1 MFSKSNAPK
10 PPQGAE
16 AQARPPAATPM
27 RAEATHAPTA
37 PRPPARPAAS
47 ALGAGLVF
55 EGTISGDADLS
66 IEGVVKGDVHV
77 ARLVVGEHA
86 VVEGNIRAGQV
97 EVRGRVVGDIEA
109 QAVKLAESAHVEGDI
124 THGQLSVDVGAYF
137 QGRCQQFRREAAP
150 TPAQSFTAPSFTG
163 VSTEPA
169 PPTAQVVD
177 FDAARA

>member
-10 PPQGAE
+10 PPQGAAE
-16 AQARPPAATPM
+16 TARSAPTPM
-27 RAEATHAPTA
+27 RADATHAPTA
-37 PRPPARPAAS
+37 SAPRAPVRPAAS

-97 EVRGRVVGDIEA
+97 EVRGRVIGEIEA

-124 THGQLSVDVGAYF
+124 THGQLSIDVGAYF

-150 TPAQSFTAPSFTG
+150 APAPAPSFT
-163 VSTEPA
+163 SLSAETA
-169 PPTAQVVD
+169 ASSAQVVD

>member
-10 PPQGAE
+10 APQGA
-16 AQARPPAATPM
+16 AVPAKPAAVPL
-27 RAEATHAPTA
+27 RPEATQSPSLA
-37 PRPPARPAAS
+37 PRPAARPAAS

-55 EGTISGDADLS
+55 EGTISGDADLA

-77 ARLVVGEHA
+77 ARLVVGENA

-97 EVRGRVVGDIEA
+97 EVRGRVIGEIEA

-124 THGQLSVDVGAYF
+124 THGQLSIDVGAYF

-150 TPAQSFTAPSFTG
+150 AAPAPHAFQSFSEAPTS
-163 VSTEPA
+163 
-169 PPTAQVVD
+169 QVVD